1 MQFPLRSNLKV
12 LRKVLLQCIFL
23 FCFFFVAS
31 IFCNTAVMQ
40 SVIDMNRQTDGDT
53 QLDFYESMGHFK
65 TMFPTMEEEVRVTIV
80 YCSVL
85 ISII

>member
-1 MQFPLRSNLKV
+1 
-12 LRKVLLQCIFL
+12 
-23 FCFFFVAS
+23 
-31 IFCNTAVMQ
+31 MQ

>member
-1 MQFPLRSNLKV
+1 
-12 LRKVLLQCIFL
+12 
-23 FCFFFVAS
+23 
-31 IFCNTAVMQ
+31 MQ

-85 ISII
+85 IGINRAFELSTWSGGTSNYFSNIFSWPNALWHRM